1 MLKTASTTS
10 TARLARA
17 LTAALALWCVAL
29 LGGGLSSS
37 GPAEAAETSNS
48 AVVVMYHRFGD
59 ERYPSTNVTLEQLD
73 AHIAELTSG
82 KYNVVHLSEIV
93 DKLARG
99 EPLADRTVAITI
111 DDAYKTIYSD
121 GWPRFREAGLP
132 FTVFVSTGPVDRG
145 LEDIMSWDQLREM
158 QAAGV
163 EIGAHSVSHLHMP
176 SADAER
182 NRRELADS
190 NARFE
195 AEIGKVPT
203 LFAYPYGEAS
213 LGVIEIVKD
222 AGYAAAFGQHSGALS
237 GADDRFYLPRFPLNE
252 DYGDM
257 GRFRTAVNALAIP
270 TADIT
275 PENMA
280 LLPGGGI
287 ENPPAMG
294 FTVTEDIGNLDSLT
308 CFVSHEG
315 AATIE
320 RLGESRIEV
329 RASQPFPKGR
339 TRLNC
344 TLPARG
350 ENAGRWHWFGRQFV
364 IPGG

>member
-1 MLKTASTTS
+1 MLKTATTTT

-17 LTAALALWCVAL
+17 LTAALAVWCAVL
-29 LGGGLSSS
+29 SGYGQPSLGR
-37 GPAEAAETSNS
+37 AEAAEAANS
-48 AVVVMYHRFGD
+48 AVVIMYHRFGD
-59 ERYPSTNVTLEQLD
+59 GRYPTTNVTLEQLD
-73 AHIAELTSG
+73 AHIAELTNG

-99 EPLADRTVAITI
+99 ERLADRTIAITI
-111 DDAYKTIYSD
+111 DDAYATIYSE
-121 GWPRFREAGLP
+121 GWPRLRAAGLP

-145 LEDIMSWDQLREM
+145 LEDIMTWDQLREM

-163 EIGAHSVSHLHMP
+163 EIGAHTVSHLHMP
-176 SADAER
+176 TADAER
-182 NRRELADS
+182 NRRELAES

-195 AEIGKVPT
+195 AEIGHVPA

-213 LGVIEIVKD
+213 LGVMEIVKD
-222 AGYAAAFGQHSGALS
+222 AGYAAAFGQHSGAFS
-237 GADDRFYLPRFPLNE
+237 ATDERFYLPRFPLNE
-252 DYGDM
+252 SYGDM
-257 GRFRTAVNALAIP
+257 GRFLTAVNALAIP
-270 TADIT
+270 TADVT
-275 PENMA
+275 PEDMA
-280 LLPGGGI
+280 LLPGSGI

-315 AATIE
+315 AAMIE
-320 RLGESRIEV
+320 RLGDRRIEV
-329 RASQPFPKGR
+329 RATEPFPKGR

-350 ENAGRWHWFGRQFV
+350 ENAGRWHWFGRQYV